1 MAKRREN
8 NLIKNNI
15 NAMNQQTSEEDVVF
29 EIDDVAK
36 ENLGE
41 KQNGFGDNASKKLRE
56 KLKKCVAEK
65 QEYLDGWQRSKA
77 ELINAKRDFEEQKK
91 DFVKFAKGDLVSQ
104 ILPVLDSFD
113 MAFKN
118 TEGVPEQWLKGVE
131 YIYNQMLV
139 VLEENGVKQI
149 NPEGQKFDVALHN
162 AVEMV
167 KVDDKKK
174 NSIILEVVQKG
185 YELNGKI
192 LREAK
197 VKVGE
202 YKK

>member
-8 NLIKNNI
+8 NLNKNNI